1 MKFIAIGLVG
11 LSLFLVD
18 GVAHSQSSD
27 FVVTNVYIDNVRQPK
42 SVLDI
47 ARDCANNPGC
57 AVFLN
62 AVDNYFQIP
71 VSRFVSAG
79 AALAP
84 RQQGEGTY
92 VTATLPSG
100 YAYCKA
106 TMKMTSIVP
115 HDGPRGSL
123 FMAMS
128 KPNGLYYETWTPVQG
143 LGQGRSWVEAGI
155 SILGIRQDLAA
166 SSYASGTCY
175 RPERALWYCRGGGC
189 TDTEDRGQAKD
200 TSSPPGAM
208 SAK

>member
-1 MKFIAIGLVG
+1 MKLISIGLVG
-11 LSLFLVD
+11 VSLLLVG
-18 GVAHSQSSD
+18 GVAHTQSSD

-57 AVFLN
+57 AVFLK

-71 VSRFVSAG
+71 VSRVVSVG

-84 RQQGEGTY
+84 SQQGEGTY

-128 KPNGLYYETWTPVQG
+128 KPNGLYYETWTPV
-143 LGQGRSWVEAGI
+143 LPITEGRSWVEAGV
-155 SILGIRQDLAA
+155 SIVGIRQDLAA
-166 SSYASGTCY
+166 SAYANGTCFP
-175 RPERALWYCRGGGC
+175 PERALWYCRGGGC

-200 TSSPPGAM
+200 TSSPPGAN